1 LLKVASLNQ
10 CVNYLTYLNL
20 KKIFCLS
27 NGNGLYIQPAFFI
40 LAFLTF
46 LFLKPVLSTA
56 EMADENS
63 DSPEAVPVRVESVLI
78 KGNRRIETDA
88 ILVVIRTKKG
98 DILDYG
104 ILDKDLRDIY
114 KMGYFKDVQIETADG
129 TSGKI
134 VIFRV
139 IEKPSIDKIVF
150 EGNKK
155 EGEDKLKKE
164 LGIDL
169 YSILDNNEVK
179 QSVNRLKDY
188 YRQKG
193 YYNAEIKDVIELLDN
208 NEVLLKYKITE
219 NEKVCISK
227 IQFLGNKRFD
237 DDDLKD
243 IMETSEKGFFSWITN
258 SGYLE
263 KKKLEFDVHKI
274 TSFYQNHGYI
284 KAKIGKPKIT
294 YVKDKGLTIIIEID
308 EGPQYGVRTVSVEGE
323 LIKPADELLEKV
335 QIKNEKVFNRETVR
349 KDIQTLRSIYGN
361 EGYAYANVDPITKED
376 NENHL
381 IDIAFVITKG
391 QKVRFERI
399 NIFGNTITRD
409 KVIRRELLVIEDDYY
424 NGAALKYST
433 QNLNRLGFFE
443 DVQIQK
449 RKGSAD
455 DLMILDVNV
464 KERPTGSFS
473 FGAGYSSVDDLF
485 GTVQL
490 SQKNLFGRGQQVKA
504 QARIGG
510 TSSLFDIR
518 FIEPWVLDKPVSL
531 DSRIYK
537 WEYEY
542 DDYTKDSFGAS
553 LGVGFLVGIDIF
565 TRAYITYSYDDADI
579 TDIDD
584 YVSRYIRDME
594 GRNKT
599 SSMVFEIR
607 RDSRDKPWDTSRGS
621 VNSFSFEYAGGL
633 LGGDI
638 DFNKY
643 FAKSAWYF
651 PLFWKTVILV
661 QGRWGYIEARDDG
674 HIPVYQK
681 FTLGGINT
689 VRGFEYGDISP
700 IDPEYGDKIGGEKMM
715 CYNLEYR
722 FPVLKKQGLVGLV
735 FFDAGNVFE
744 KDESWGFSG
753 IRKSAGLG
761 IRWYSPMGPLRLEYG
776 KNLDPRD
783 DEESGKWEFSVGG
796 AF

>member
-1 LLKVASLNQ
+1 MD
-10 CVNYLTYLNL
+10 NYLFYLNL
-20 KKIFCLS
+20 KKIFCLL
-27 NGNGLYIQPAFFI
+27 NGNRLYIKPAVFV
-40 LAFLTF
+40 LAFLF
-46 LFLKPVLSTA
+46 LNPVPSIA
-56 EMADENS
+56 EMADKNS
-63 DSPEAVPVRVESVLI
+63 DLPEAAPVRVESVLI

-88 ILVVIRTKKG
+88 ILIVVRTKKG

-104 ILDKDLRDIY
+104 MLDKDLRDIY
-114 KMGYFKDVQIETADG
+114 KMGYFKDVQIETDDG

-134 VIFRV
+134 VTFRV
-139 IEKPSIDKIVF
+139 IEKPSIGKIVF
-150 EGNKK
+150 EGN
-155 EGEDKLKKE
+155 EEEDEDKLKKE
-164 LGIDL
+164 LGIEL

-193 YYNAEIKDVIELLDN
+193 YYNAGIKDIIEPLDN

-219 NEKVCISK
+219 NEKVYISK
-227 IQFLGNKRFD
+227 IQFLGNKEFD

-243 IMETSEKGFFSWITN
+243 IMETSEKDFFSWIT
-258 SGYLE
+258 SGGYLE
-263 KKKLEFDVHKI
+263 KKKLEFDIHKI

-284 KAKIGKPKIT
+284 KAKVGKPKIT
-294 YVKDKGLTIIIEID
+294 YIKDEGLIITIEMD
-308 EGPQYGVRTVSVEGE
+308 EGPQYGVREVSVEGE
-323 LIKPADELLEKV
+323 LIKPAAQLLAKV

-349 KDIQTLRSIYGN
+349 KDIQTLRSVYGN
-361 EGYAYANVDPITKED
+361 EGYANADVIPTTKED
-376 NENHL
+376 NENYL
-381 IDIAFVITKG
+381 IDITFVITKG

-399 NIFGNTITRD
+399 NIYGNTITRD

-433 QNLNRLGFFE
+433 QNLHRLGFFE
-443 DVQIQK
+443 DVQIQT

-455 DLMILDVNV
+455 DLMILDVNI

-490 SQKNLFGRGQQVKA
+490 SQKNLFGRGQQVKT

-510 TSSLFDIR
+510 RSSLFDIR
-518 FIEPWVLDKPVSL
+518 FIEPWLLDKPVSL

-542 DDYTKDSFGAS
+542 DDYTKNSLGAS
-553 LGVGFLVGIDIF
+553 LGVGFLVGFDRF
-565 TRAYITYSYDDADI
+565 TRAYITYTFDDADI
-579 TDIDD
+579 TDIND
-584 YVSRYIRDME
+584 YVSRYIREME

-599 SSMVFEIR
+599 SSMAFEIR

-651 PLFWKTVILV
+651 PLFWKTVILA
-661 QGRWGYIEARDDG
+661 QGRWGYIQARDDG
-674 HIPVYQK
+674 YIPVYQK

-700 IDPEYGDKIGGEKMM
+700 IDPVYGDRIGGEKMM

-744 KDESWGFSG
+744 KDESWKFSG
-753 IRKSAGLG
+753 IRKSVGLG

-776 KNLDPRD
+776 KNLDPKY
-783 DEESGKWEFSVGG
+783 DEEAGKWEFSVGG
-796 AF
+796 SF